1 MGDGDGPA
9 AGRTVRTATA
19 RQVLTAC
26 PHPEGGLRV
35 EVFDQVRGHARVDDD
50 VVALMRAVTRQLAA
64 DPAGTHRFARE
75 VATLAAVDVAGAGP
89 VESVL
94 RAAYPLL
101 GAVAPW
107 PVPALP
113 GVLPP
118 ALQPAFRSRDPR
130 SAARLLFG
138 PRATRPVVRALAGAL
153 TASSGTIDLFRL
165 TLAVAVAGRL
175 EPDHLVRVL
184 QAPAGRAR
192 DRSPLEP
199 PATEVLA
206 DLLVGVPTRRLV
218 ALLTSAVASGD
229 DRTRVRHVL
238 DAADRGLPVDL
249 VAARSWREASTAV
262 ALADPDVDAALPTG
276 GAQPDLP
283 DHPDWELRPART
295 GHDLVRLSEQLDNC
309 LDTYVGRLG
318 PDERIVEVVD
328 RHDGRP
334 AYAVHLRRGHVVEF
348 RGRHNRTPAAT
359 IQREVDAL
367 LDAHDRFRDPDATV
381 RVEIADRSLRR
392 LATRWLAPRP
402 GDEVEW
408 VELGT
413 AFWLAG
419 LLRELPD
426 PERPAGERV
435 VGDLAELA
443 VAGRLQEVPRRAP
456 GPADLAAAE
465 RQLADGTTPRTRA
478 GQQRRAM
485 LAVVREAVHRGRRPS
500 RHGHGR
506 Q

>member
-1 MGDGDGPA
+1 MGDGDGA
-9 AGRTVRTATA
+9 ATGRTLRTAAA
-19 RQVLTAC
+19 RQVLTAS
-26 PHPEGGLRV
+26 PHPDGGLWV
-35 EVFDQVRGHARVDDD
+35 EAFDQVHGHVRVDDD

-75 VATLAAVDVAGAGP
+75 AAALASVDVAGAGP
-89 VESVL
+89 VEAVL
-94 RAAYPLL
+94 RATYPLL
-101 GAVAPW
+101 GAVASW

-118 ALQPAFRSRDPR
+118 TLQPAFRRRDPR
-130 SAARLLFG
+130 AAARLLFG
-138 PRATRPVVRALAGAL
+138 PRTTRPVVRALAGAL

-165 TLAVAVAGRL
+165 TLAAAVAGRL

-184 QAPAGRAR
+184 QAPAGTAR

-199 PATEVLA
+199 AATAVLVELLA
-206 DLLVGVPTRRLV
+206 DVPDRRLV

-229 DRTRVRHVL
+229 DRARVRYVL
-238 DAADRGLPVDL
+238 DAAGRGMPVEL
-249 VAARSWREASTAV
+249 ATVRTWRAASTAV
-262 ALADPDVDAALPTG
+262 ALADPDVDAALPAG
-276 GAQPDLP
+276 GSHPDDPRPDLP
-283 DHPDWELRPART
+283 EHPDWELRPART

-328 RHDGRP
+328 RHEGHP

-348 RGRHNRTPAAT
+348 RGRRNREPAAT
-359 IQREVDAL
+359 IQREVIAL
-367 LDAHDRFRDPDATV
+367 LDAHDRFQGPDASGQ
-381 RVEIADRSLRR
+381 VEIADRSLRR

-402 GDEVEW
+402 GDEVDW
-408 VELGT
+408 VELGI

-426 PERPAGERV
+426 PARPAGERV

-443 VAGRLQEVPRRAP
+443 VAGRLQEVPRRPP

-465 RQLADGTTPRTRA
+465 RRLSDGTTPRTRA
-478 GQQRRAM
+478 GQQRRTM
-485 LAVVREAVHRGRRPS
+485 LAVVRDAAHRS
-500 RHGHGR
+500 R
-506 Q
+506 